1 MALSKIQT
9 GLVDTNAIG
18 STELN
23 LADNFAFTGTVTGAG
38 KIVAVHRGTAGNES
52 TGTFQTSNNTYLDTT
67 INCTFTKV
75 QANSIIVGTI
85 IQSFGSDA
93 TATKWIANTKMLYGS
108 TMVTDTQDGTN
119 GYFVHYGDD
128 QNFRRD
134 YYIYVTQHIYHNL
147 GSSGSVTYDWWIRGN
162 HPSSVPIRGGGLR
175 WLLYEIAN

>member
-9 GLVDTNAIG
+9 GLVDTNVIG
-18 STELN
+18 ATELN
-23 LADNFAFTGTVTGAG
+23 LADNFAFTGNVTGAG

-75 QANSIIVGTI
+75 QTNSYIVGTI
-85 IQSFGSDA
+85 IQSFGSDF
-93 TATKWIANTKMLYGS
+93 TATKWIANTKMMYGS
-108 TMVTDTQDGTN
+108 SMVTDTMDGTN

-128 QNFRRD
+128 QNHRRD
-134 YYIYVTQHIYHNL
+134 YYIYTTQHIYHNL
-147 GSSGSVTYDWWIRGN
+147 SSSGSVTYDWYIKGS
-162 HPSSVPIRGGGLR
+162 HSSSGPIRGGGIR